1 MDHTTGV
8 SHALAAT
15 TITVAGVTTG
25 LSYEVLL
32 AGFAGSLA
40 SMSYL
45 KQMGLWGR
53 LWSLVTSTITAGY
66 MAPVFGA
73 YLARQLS
80 TDVIGPSPLAML
92 VSSGFVL
99 GLTAQALIPGALWY
113 ANRKSRNLEGRP
125 E

>member
-32 AGFAGSLA
+32 AGFAGALA

-45 KQMGLWGR
+45 KAMGMWSR
-53 LWSLVTSTITAGY
+53 LWSLVSSTITAGY
-66 MAPVFGA
+66 VAPIAGAKLSQLVTLPEPGPGILGIMVF
-73 YLARQLS
+73 
-80 TDVIGPSPLAML
+80 
-92 VSSGFVL
+92 SGFLV
-99 GLTAQALIPGALWY
+99 GLSAQAMIPGFLLY
-113 ANRKSRNLEGRP
+113 VSRRSRNP
-125 E
+125 EVR